1 MLGATSIQE
10 KGAAMGK
17 ALDGTVALV
26 TGASSGI
33 GAATARRLAREG
45 AAVALVARRGDRLAE
60 VARAIE
66 AEGGT
71 ASAVVADITGRAG
84 ATDAV
89 ERAVAAF
96 GRLDTVVNNAGAMLV
111 GPFAD
116 APDGEWERMVD
127 INVLGLLYVTKAALP
142 HLVEA
147 AGQEPRRTAD
157 VVNISS
163 SAGRVA
169 RPGTAVYNLTKFGVN
184 GFTEALRQE
193 LQPLRVRVSVV
204 EPGNVDTEL
213 VSHIREELRAGVEAQ
228 TGAIERLRPE
238 DIADAVAYVVTSARR
253 VAVNEVFVRAA
264 DQSW

>member
-1 MLGATSIQE
+1 MAE
-10 KGAAMGK
+10 K
-17 ALDGTVALV
+17 LDGTVALV

-33 GAATARRLAREG
+33 GAATAKRLAAEG
-45 AAVALVARRGDRLAE
+45 ASVALVARRGDRLE
-60 VARAIE
+60 QVAREIE
-66 AEGGT
+66 AAGGV
-71 ASAVVADITGRAG
+71 AQAIVADITSREG
-84 ATDAV
+84 ADAAV
-89 ERAVAAF
+89 EQTVAAF
-96 GRLDTVVNNAGAMLV
+96 GRLDTVVNNAGAMLI
-111 GPFAD
+111 GPFAA
-116 APDGEWERMVD
+116 APDGEWERMIE

-142 HLVEA
+142 HLTA
-147 AGQEPRRTAD
+147 AAADGPRRTAD

-193 LQPLRVRVSVV
+193 MQAARVRVSVI

-213 VSHIREELRAGVEAQ
+213 ASHTREELRAGVEAQ
-228 TGAIERLRPE
+228 TQSIERLQPE
-238 DIADAVAYVVTSARR
+238 DIADSVAYIVTSARR